1 MEPTSIEAPV
11 QLGADTRLWP
21 VVRRS
26 HGGIDPFRFEI
37 EVPAHLGCWP
47 GHFPGWQV
55 VPGALQLHWVLMLAA
70 HSLGLAAGPVRIE
83 RAKFAAP
90 IGPGQRLELSLEP
103 RPRGRVAFRLH
114 DVERLYSSGLFDFTG
129 AGEVESAP

>member
-1 MEPTSIEAPV
+1 MSIEAPV

-26 HGGIDPFRFEI
+26 HADFELFRFEV
-37 EVPAHLGCWP
+37 EVPAQLGCWP

-55 VPGALQLHWVLMLAA
+55 VPGALQLHWVQVLAA
-70 HSLGLAAGPVRIE
+70 HSFGLTGGPVRIE

-90 IGPGQRLELSLEP
+90 IGPGQRFGLSLERKP
-103 RPRGRVAFRLH
+103 HGRVAFRLD
-114 DVERLYSSGLFDFTG
+114 DVERLYSSGLLDFTG